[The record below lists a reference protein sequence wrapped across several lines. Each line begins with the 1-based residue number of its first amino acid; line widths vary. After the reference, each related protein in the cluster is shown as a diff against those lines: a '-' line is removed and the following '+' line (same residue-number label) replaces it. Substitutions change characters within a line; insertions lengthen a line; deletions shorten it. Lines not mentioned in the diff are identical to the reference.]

1 MQFNKQK
8 QQYNEK
14 YVINNTLI
22 ISKDSTKILVVSL
35 VASIIKHDLHDLH
48 DCYIHQASITCT
60 AYAQKTP

>member
-35 VASIIKHDLHDLH
+35 VASIIK
-48 DCYIHQASITCT
+48 YREQA
-60 AYAQKTP
+60 